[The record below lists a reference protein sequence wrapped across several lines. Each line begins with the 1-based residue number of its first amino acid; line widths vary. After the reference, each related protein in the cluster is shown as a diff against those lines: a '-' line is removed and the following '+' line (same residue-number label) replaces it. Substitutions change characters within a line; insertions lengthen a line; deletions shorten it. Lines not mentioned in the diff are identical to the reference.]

1 MKKIAQDDANYP
13 FLLSK
18 IFDPPSF
25 LYYEGELPKEDE
37 VLVAVVGSRACT
49 PYGRQVAEEI
59 SYNLA
64 KEGITIVSGLALGI
78 DSVAHRAALTAKG
91 KTIAVLGS
99 GLDVIY
105 PSSHMKLA
113 KEIIENGG
121 ALISEFSPGTPPL
134 PHHFPLRNRII
145 SGISQGIIVVEAGFK
160 SGALITARCALEQ
173 GREVFA
179 VPGSIYSLN
188 SQGSNSLIKMG
199 AHVVTNF
206 LDVLDVLNLKPKT
219 KTKTKR
225 KEIKCET
232 KEEAILLALLGP
244 EPVSID
250 KLHALSK
257 LDIAVVTSTLVMLE
271 IKGLVKNIGGARYI
285 KIKE

>member
-37 VLVAVVGSRACT
+37 VLIAVVGSRACT

-78 DSVAHRAALTAKG
+78 DSVAHQAALTAGG

-105 PSSHMKLA
+105 PPSHIKLA
-113 KEIIENGG
+113 KEIIENEG

-145 SGISQGIIVVEAGFK
+145 SGISQGTIVIEAGFK
-160 SGALITARCALEQ
+160 SGALITARSALEQ

-219 KTKTKR
+219 KRKK

-271 IKGLVKNIGGARYI
+271 IKGLVKNVGGARYI
-285 KIKE
+285 KIKD